1 LEPCSHNPRAF
12 AASPPHVINPLGRT
26 FLLGFTPQPSRPINA
41 PRPPPTRPSYL
52 SAVDRRKIPSF
63 LRPCSHPPHQ
73 LRGTEQRP
81 GPPTTEL
88 RVAQRPRTA
97 LPGMLPA
104 CAPRGA
110 ATPAERRE
118 AGMLRRAGR
127 WLTPTPPTPHPRR
140 PPQGWTLA
148 RPKSKSIS
156 GPQGLGWPHP
166 QRAPP
171 PRPGTHDPRPHSQ
184 AAGAGGAHER
194 ADRHVHVG
202 GAALVAVETL
212 AVVRQPRHV
221 PQHLQV
227 LLLLLPLRAGRHG
240 RGSDRGGRQGR
251 EPAALPGPRAPFP
264 RAALAAAA
272 SALADSG
279 LGLRSAP
286 PGRTRRGSCA
296 ARADRSHQPAGR
308 DNRHRR
314 RCHLPDFS

>member
-1 LEPCSHNPRAF
+1 
-12 AASPPHVINPLGRT
+12 
-26 FLLGFTPQPSRPINA
+26 
-41 PRPPPTRPSYL
+41 
-52 SAVDRRKIPSF
+52 
-63 LRPCSHPPHQ
+63 
-73 LRGTEQRP
+73 
-81 GPPTTEL
+81 
-88 RVAQRPRTA
+88 
-97 LPGMLPA
+97 
-104 CAPRGA
+104 
-110 ATPAERRE
+110 
-118 AGMLRRAGR
+118 
-127 WLTPTPPTPHPRR
+127 
-140 PPQGWTLA
+140 
-148 RPKSKSIS
+148 
-156 GPQGLGWPHP
+156 
-166 QRAPP
+166 
-171 PRPGTHDPRPHSQ
+171 
-184 AAGAGGAHER
+184 
-194 ADRHVHVG
+194 
-202 GAALVAVETL
+202 
-212 AVVRQPRHV
+212 VRQPRHV